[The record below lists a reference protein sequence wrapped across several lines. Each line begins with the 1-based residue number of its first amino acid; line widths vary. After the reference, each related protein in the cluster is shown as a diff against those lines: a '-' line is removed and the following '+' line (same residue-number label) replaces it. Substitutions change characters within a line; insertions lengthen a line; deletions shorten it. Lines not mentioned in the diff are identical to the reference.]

1 MVLRRFESFLSEG
14 SRWTLRKENMYI
26 NINKYTPF
34 QERVYVKLLEEL
46 TNSMKGLLKIYS
58 NKSK

>member
-1 MVLRRFESFLSEG
+1 MVLKRFESFLSEG
-14 SRWTLRKENMYI
+14 SRWPLRKENMYI